1 MAYDFSN
8 SAVKTTF
15 TAGADL
21 SGAQY
26 KFVKIDPADGDVVLC
41 AAVSDRPIG
50 ILQNDPAS
58 GEAAEVT
65 IVGGSKLVAGG
76 SASAGQALFTSAT
89 GTGAT
94 AAFGSTNPASAMY
107 VAGAFIENAAS
118 GEIVSVVVNCAN
130 SARGL

>member
-21 SGAQY
+21 SAAQY

-41 AAVSDRPIG
+41 AAVTDRPIG
-50 ILQNDPAS
+50 VLQNDPAS

-76 SASAGQALFTSAT
+76 SASAGEALFTSST

-94 AAFGSTNPASAMY
+94 AAFGGAASAMY